1 VKKNYFFLFLVV
13 MSLSFLLISCGN
25 ADNDAATQQK
35 VDGQSNVELQQKE
48 PQKESEEAAYVVG
61 TDYEVLAKEYNT
73 QKPDKVVVYEFFG
86 YTCPHCFHFEP
97 FIEPWSKSKPASVE
111 FVKVPLNFHPSW
123 SIYQQAYLT
132 AESMGIAEQTHS
144 ALFKALH
151 EKNKRFSS
159 LDELAQWYA
168 DESGVNKD
176 EFISTADSFIID
188 ANQRKAD
195 GLGFQMQITGT
206 PTVIVDGKYKVIPK
220 KDRQEEIKVL
230 NFLIAKRAKEKD
242 INIK

>member
-1 VKKNYFFLFLVV
+1 VKKNYFFQLLVV

-25 ADNDAATQQK
+25 ADNGTATQQK
-35 VDGQSNVELQQKE
+35 VDESSNVETQQKE
-48 PQKESEEAAYVVG
+48 PLEESVNSAYLEG
-61 TDYEVLAKEYNT
+61 KDYGILAKEYDT
-73 QKPDKVVVYEFFG
+73 KRPDKVVVYEFFG

-97 FIEPWSKSKPASVE
+97 FIEPWSKSKPAYVE

-151 EKNKRFSS
+151 DKNKRFSS
-159 LDELAQWYA
+159 LGELAQWYA
-168 DESGVNKD
+168 DETGVDKD
-176 EFISTADSFIID
+176 EFISTGDSFIID
-188 ANQRKAD
+188 ANQRKSD
-195 GLGFQMQITGT
+195 GLGFQMKITGT
-206 PTVIVDGKYKVIPK
+206 PTVIVDGKYRILPK

-230 NFLIAKRAKEKD
+230 NFLIAKRAKEK
-242 INIK
+242 NIIQ